1 MGEAGGV
8 HHPGGFLPNSPS
20 ATLAQPPV
28 LPQAY
33 PLCPLACPPT
43 PGPQSLKWAG
53 RESGSSPAWSLP
65 SSYSC
70 SKLCPTQAALLW
82 LFHLQALCQPTA
94 PVVPLRHHTR
104 PCAAIHF
111 PPVSSLPS

>member
-53 RESGSSPAWSLP
+53 HVIQGLNPDL
-65 SSYSC
+65 
-70 SKLCPTQAALLW
+70 LCLLHW
-82 LFHLQALCQPTA
+82 Q
-94 PVVPLRHHTR
+94 
-104 PCAAIHF
+104 
-111 PPVSSLPS
+111 VSSLPVVLPGKSLTVILSTNLWGQV